1 MEPTQQTNT
10 PIEAGTGTTPLPRE
24 KSSLGVLV
32 TLIIVIALIVV
43 GAFYLFKERRSEIK
57 NGTEDTA
64 AKVEELGTQ
73 SGSTDIAAIE
83 ADLSA
88 ETPEEFDAEI
98 DKAFA
103 DIDAALE
110 TE

>member
-57 NGTEDTA
+57 NGTDGNQHIGCD
-64 AKVEELGTQ
+64 K
-73 SGSTDIAAIE
+73 DR
-83 ADLSA
+83 
-88 ETPEEFDAEI
+88 I
-98 DKAFA
+98 DHQVF
-103 DIDAALE
+103 
-110 TE
+110 